1 MVRSSWPTQ
10 PSRCSSRP
18 LADADQ
24 AVEPRASAACVGL
37 CAVVCLLAAGVG
49 PALVS
54 FLRHKACHATPSDGT
69 AGCGPVPVL
78 SERLTSAGFPCVAYD
93 PFFAPD
99 DARLAT
105 QYDYVT
111 CFEVAEHARDPA
123 NLFATLRHLLAP
135 GALLGAMTRFYGD
148 EKAFADWWY
157 RRDPTHVCFYTES
170 TVRWTGEQHEWR
182 TDFPQPN
189 VTRFTTTDLPKNDVK
204 PYGSVGAPPPG

>member
-1 MVRSSWPTQ
+1 MVECQHTLLY
-10 PSRCSSRP
+10 SRVDPEYVRFLRR
-18 LADADQ
+18 LADPVIERLKPGAL
-24 AVEPRASAACVGL
+24 GL
-37 CAVVCLLAAGVG
+37 D
-49 PALVS
+49 S
-54 FLRHKACHATPSDGT
+54 
-69 AGCGPVPVL
+69 GCGPVPVL